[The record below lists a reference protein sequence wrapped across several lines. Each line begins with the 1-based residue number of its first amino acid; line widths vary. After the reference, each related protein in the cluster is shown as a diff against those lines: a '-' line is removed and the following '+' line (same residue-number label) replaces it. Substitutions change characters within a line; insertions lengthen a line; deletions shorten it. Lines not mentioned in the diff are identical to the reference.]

1 MNAST
6 ALPAR
11 RSATTYRWIRQ
22 VHLWIG
28 AWGALAAVIYG
39 FTGLV
44 MNHRFGDGAWPQ
56 GKSDE
61 KARVTLQIPV
71 DAQTSPEAL
80 SLWLRATQ
88 GLDAQV
94 IRKGP
99 PGGANPGAKRDGAK
113 EGAAKKPHA
122 PKWTFSGGSASEAWS
137 MDYTPGTTTAEV
149 KHMRH
154 DTLAA
159 FNRLHK
165 AVGGGIGWTILAD
178 SFAIAMFL
186 LGLSGIWMWAR
197 GRNAKELAVSV
208 LGVSL
213 VVMLVVLVPAL
224 F

>member
-1 MNAST
+1 MHAT
-6 ALPAR
+6 AAAAPR
-11 RSATTYRWIRQ
+11 RSVSTYRWIRQ

-61 KARVTLQIPV
+61 RARATLQVPAQ
-71 DAQTSPEAL
+71 AQTSPEAL
-80 SLWLRATQ
+80 SLWLRETQ

-99 PGGANPGAKRDGAK
+99 PGGGKDAKGGKAGEGAKKA
-113 EGAAKKPHA
+113 EA
-122 PKWTFSGGSASEAWS
+122 PKWTLSGGTASDAWSLEYVPGSAST
-137 MDYTPGTTTAEV
+137 DVKYTSHSA
-149 KHMRH
+149 
-154 DTLAA
+154 LAA

-178 SFAIAMFL
+178 SFAIAMLL

-197 GRNAKELAVSV
+197 GRSAKDLVVSV
-208 LGVSL
+208 LGVSI

>member
-1 MNAST
+1 MNATTSSST
-6 ALPAR
+6 TATAKPIR

-22 VHLWIG
+22 IHLWIG

-44 MNHRFGDGAWPQ
+44 MNHRFGESAWPQ
-56 GKSDE
+56 GDSNE
-61 KARVTLQIPV
+61 RARVTLQIPAE
-71 DAQTSPEAL
+71 AQASPEVL
-80 SLWLRATQ
+80 SLWLRSTQ
-88 GLDAQV
+88 QLDAQV
-94 IRKGP
+94 IRKAP
-99 PGGANPGAKRDGAK
+99 PGGGK
-113 EGAAKKPHA
+113 EGGAKKPDA
-122 PKWTFSGGSASEAWS
+122 QKWTLSGGSARDAWS
-137 MDYTPGTTTAEV
+137 MEYTPGNASAEV
-149 KHMRH
+149 KHTQH
-154 DTLAA
+154 STLAA

-178 SFAIAMFL
+178 SFAIAMLL

-197 GRNAKELAVSV
+197 GRNAKELVVSV

>member
-1 MNAST
+1 MNAT
-6 ALPAR
+6 AALPVR
-11 RSATTYRWIRQ
+11 RSASTYRWIRQ
-22 VHLWIG
+22 LHLWIG

-61 KARVTLQIPV
+61 KARVTLQVPV
-71 DAQTSPEAL
+71 AAQTSPEAL

-94 IRKGP
+94 IRKAP
-99 PGGANPGAKRDGAK
+99 PGGGK
-113 EGAAKKPHA
+113 EGAKGGDAKKPDA
-122 PKWTFSGGSASEAWS
+122 PKWTLSGGTAKDAWS
-137 MDYTPGTTTAEV
+137 MEYMPGKPTAEV
-149 KHMRH
+149 KHTRN
-154 DTLAA
+154 DTLASL
-159 FNRLHK
+159 NRLHK

-178 SFAIAMFL
+178 SFAIAMLL

-197 GRNAKELAVSV
+197 GRNAKELVVSV
-208 LGVSL
+208 LGVSF